1 MQLSDASA
9 PRYGSAMTLQES
21 IGAALAQLRGTRS
34 LQSVARRFNRS
45 HTWLMKIEAGTS
57 GTPLNDLRALARALG
72 GDLLVLVQ
80 PSARTDDPRVAL
92 MQAAAEMTPETAA
105 AMLELARAWPH
116 TPDVDR
122 RAALYTARLRVEEA
136 ANKLAEL
143 PTSARPARSAGQ

>member
-1 MQLSDASA
+1 
-9 PRYGSAMTLQES
+9 MTLQES
-21 IGAALAQLRGTRS
+21 IGAALANLRGARS

-57 GTPLNDLRALARALG
+57 GTPLNDLRALAQALG

-80 PSARTDDPRVAL
+80 PSSSAADPRVAL
-92 MQAAAEMTPETAA
+92 MRAAADMTPDTAA

-136 ANKLAEL
+136 SNKVAEL
-143 PTSARPARSAGQ
+143 PTSAGPARAVR